1 MYVRG
6 KKMIEKNTR
15 ICNLMK
21 RIINVITAVMA
32 VVIAQII
39 SENFLDG
46 SLLWTVIIMVVWS
59 ICSTVNQLSIYYS
72 HSLKILIC
80 RFLHTHIITVPYILY
95 NENLFS
101 KSIFSVVP
109 AVHGFVDCLRSGC
122 LYSSTQYPLPLH
134 TSPHLHP
141 YRSFVIPYRL
151 LD

>member
-46 SLLWTVIIMVVWS
+46 SLLWTVIIMVVFLAQS
-59 ICSTVNQLSIYYS
+59 Q
-72 HSLKILIC
+72 ILWDF
-80 RFLHTHIITVPYILY
+80 RFL
-95 NENLFS
+95 S
-101 KSIFSVVP
+101 
-109 AVHGFVDCLRSGC
+109 
-122 LYSSTQYPLPLH
+122 
-134 TSPHLHP
+134 
-141 YRSFVIPYRL
+141 
-151 LD
+151 

>member
-46 SLLWTVIIMVVWS
+46 SLLWTVIIMVV
-59 ICSTVNQLSIYYS
+59 
-72 HSLKILIC
+72 
-80 RFLHTHIITVPYILY
+80 F
-95 NENLFS
+95 
-101 KSIFSVVP
+101 
-109 AVHGFVDCLRSGC
+109 
-122 LYSSTQYPLPLH
+122 
-134 TSPHLHP
+134 
-141 YRSFVIPYRL
+141 FVIFAPLGLFIGKKIDDYYDKKCKVDDL
-151 LD
+151 GFKEDYCNECV